1 MKRTMLFTL
10 LVIGVMMTQ
19 NAISQVE
26 FGAKAGASFSDISVD
41 GLNFGGDFL
50 EPQMIA
56 SPVAGIYSEIPL
68 GSGFYFTPELNYTQK
83 GFKVQES
90 TNVNVFNLPV
100 PIGAEA
106 ITRFHYIEMP
116 LSLKYKFG
124 NGAVQPYVKAGATMG
139 YAVAGTVTTRV
150 NSIIDIKVAEIDVD
164 PQGDLYNAFE
174 LGGVAGAG
182 LEIPTANGKFFME
195 ASYSHGFTDIL
206 DEPVID
212 LRVRNT
218 AVGVGIGYALRF

>member
-1 MKRTMLFTL
+1 MKRTMLFGL

-19 NAISQVE
+19 TAMSQVE

-41 GLNFGGDFL
+41 GLNFGGEFL
-50 EPQMIA
+50 DPQMIA
-56 SPVAGIYSEIPL
+56 SPVAGLYSEIPL
-68 GSGFYFTPELNYTQK
+68 GNGFYFTPEINYTQK
-83 GFKVQES
+83 GFKVQEG
-90 TNVNVFNLPV
+90 TTVNVFEIPV
-100 PIGAEA
+100 PVGAEA

-124 NGAVQPYVKAGATMG
+124 NGPVQPYIKAGATMG
-139 YAVAGTVTTRV
+139 YAVAGKMTTRI
-150 NSIIDIKVAEIDVD
+150 NSIIDIKVAEIDLD
-164 PQGDLYNAFE
+164 PQGEMYNAFE

-182 LEIPTANGKFFME
+182 LEIPTASGKFFVE
-195 ASYSHGFTDIL
+195 ASYSHGFTDVL